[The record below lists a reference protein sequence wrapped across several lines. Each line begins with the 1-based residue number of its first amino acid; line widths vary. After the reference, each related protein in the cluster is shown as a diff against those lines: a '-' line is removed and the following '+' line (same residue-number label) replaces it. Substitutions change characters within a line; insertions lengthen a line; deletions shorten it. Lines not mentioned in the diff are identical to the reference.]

1 MELDLNSRIDRF
13 ANRELHP
20 AAARALAHEALSDAE
35 LFEQLTA
42 VAVVQAAL
50 ESPATTDRAL
60 AQSALDDDDL
70 FDTLVAR
77 GAIEAALRSPGKIK
91 FRGRRSWPLI
101 GGLAAIAAALVVFF
115 VLRPPTPA
123 TERAAQSA
131 GATKSQSAPPTILL
145 TSALQPA
152 HSRVLSLFRGT
163 QTPSR
168 APKSDGSILSIDDGI
183 VTVNLGSLD
192 GLAKGT
198 ELSVIRNQQIGRIE
212 IATVFRDRAR
222 GTIVEGFAQTQ
233 DDVHVPDAAHLA
245 GILQQVDALAANGDL
260 KTAREV
266 ARNAIAT
273 GSTGETRELL
283 ERLAALDY
291 QAGAPDAAR
300 EHYEV
305 AVNNFD
311 QPPAASSSEEALNL
325 ASYGALLLLKDD
337 AQRAGEILQKALGKV
352 DDPALRSQILNN
364 LGASAELLGD
374 RAKAANYYN
383 QALTLDTSKSA
394 RDVVKANLARLKNT
408 KQNNTNLNN
417 TRHP

>member
-1 MELDLNSRIDRF
+1 MELDLNRRIDRF

-20 AAARALAHEALSDAE
+20 AAARALAHEALSDAD

-60 AQSALDDDDL
+60 AQSALDDEDL

-77 GAIEAALRSPGKIK
+77 GALDAALRSPDKIK
-91 FRGRRSWPLI
+91 FRGRSWPLI
-101 GGLAAIAAALVVFF
+101 GGLAAIAAGLVVFF

-131 GATKSQSAPPTILL
+131 SSTKSQSAPPTILL

-168 APKSDGSILSIDDGI
+168 APKSDGTILSIDDGI
-183 VTVNLGSLD
+183 VTVSLGSLD

-198 ELSVIRNQQIGRIE
+198 EISVIRNQQIGRIA
-212 IATVFRDRAR
+212 ITTVFRDRAR

-233 DDVHVPDAAHLA
+233 DDVQVPIAAHLA
-245 GILQQVDALAANGDL
+245 AILQQVNALAANGDL
-260 KTAREV
+260 KSAREV
-266 ARNAIAT
+266 AGNAIGT

-291 QAGAPDAAR
+291 QAGAAAAAR
-300 EHYEV
+300 EHYQV
-305 AVNNFD
+305 VVNNFD

-337 AQRAGEILQKALGKV
+337 ARQAGEILQKALGKV

-364 LGASAELLGD
+364 LGAAAELLGD
-374 RAKAANYYN
+374 RAKAADYYN
-383 QALTLDTSKSA
+383 HALEQNTSKSA
-394 RDVVKANLARLKNT
+394 RDVTKANLARLNST
-408 KQNNTNLNN
+408 TLNNPALNN